1 MKIIIIALVYV
12 FTFSACSDKAS
23 EAEECPIAGDS
34 VFILDHL
41 QQEGRTYY
49 LVYRIAGWHDKTEIL
64 ELYDGKPEFDKCSR
78 SIIKPIYSASLEMTQ
93 TVKHVYLNVKAGE
106 LDIQYKD
113 AAPGRDSVSLLKLE
127 LAP

>member
-23 EAEECPIAGDS
+23 EAEECPITIDRVS
-34 VFILDHL
+34 ILDHL
-41 QQEGRTYY
+41 QYEGRTYY
-49 LVYRIAGWHDKTEIL
+49 LVYRISGWHDKTEIL
-64 ELYDGKPEFDKCSR
+64 ELHDGKPEFDRCSR
-78 SIIKPIYSASLEMTQ
+78 SIFKPIYGDLLETDQ
-93 TVKHVYLNVKAGE
+93 TITHVYLNVKAGE

-113 AAPGRDSVSLLKLE
+113 AAPGRDSVSQLKLE